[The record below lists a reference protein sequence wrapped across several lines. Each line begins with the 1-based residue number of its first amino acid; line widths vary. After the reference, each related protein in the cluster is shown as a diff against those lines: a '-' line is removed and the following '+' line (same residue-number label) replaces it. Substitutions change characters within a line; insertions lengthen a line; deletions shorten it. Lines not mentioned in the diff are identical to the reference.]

1 VTTKKVRRPYRVRLT
16 NHFLI
21 QFLKEKVL
29 SKRKQ
34 ERELIEKEVN

>member
-1 VTTKKVRRPYRVRLT
+1 VTTKNLRRPNKVRPTY
-16 NHFLI
+16 HFLI